1 MKLQINLAGSWRD
14 ILHFEERDLGRVQHH
29 AKFLLKV
36 ADGKASMRVADDKNV
51 SISHLEGPDYVWR

>member
-14 ILHFEERDLGRVQHH
+14 ILRFEESDLERVQYH

-36 ADGKASMRVADDKNV
+36 AGGRTSMRVADDKNV